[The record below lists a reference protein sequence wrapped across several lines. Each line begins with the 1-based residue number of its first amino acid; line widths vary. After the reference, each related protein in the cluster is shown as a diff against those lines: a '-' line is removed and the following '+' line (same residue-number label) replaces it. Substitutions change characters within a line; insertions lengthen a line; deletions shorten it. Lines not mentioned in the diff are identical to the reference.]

1 MLIALYPLPCAL
13 HPSAIR
19 QTRTGGIREGLGE
32 DRDADLLLMKV
43 QSPSVSLECRAALFD
58 IVTVEGEGCSA
69 AGWEEMSGGTR
80 SG

>member
-19 QTRTGGIREGLGE
+19 QTRTGDIRGGLGE
-32 DRDADLLLMKV
+32 DRGTDLLLMKV
-43 QSPSVSLECRAALFD
+43 QFPSVSLEYRAALFD

>member
-1 MLIALYPLPCAL
+1 MLIALYRLPCAL

-19 QTRTGGIREGLGE
+19 QTRKGDIRGGLGE
-32 DRDADLLLMKV
+32 DREADLPWMKV
-43 QSPSVSLECRAALFD
+43 HFLSLSLEYRASVFD

-69 AGWEEMSGGTR
+69 AGWEEISGGTR